1 LKNQKIKKNFEKIQF
16 VLDEITMK
24 SMNTTQLKDM
34 MLYLCSE
41 MSHSKEI
48 MCEADRHIGD
58 GDHGIGM
65 AKGFEAAQ
73 AKLKDQTFD
82 DVYKIFFTIGRT
94 MIKEMGGA
102 SGIIFGMLFYAG
114 SKDIEPSPSLNVKDF
129 SIVFEKALSE
139 IKARGQAQPGDKTV
153 VDALQ
158 PMVEAMQKNIEK
170 NLSFK
175 EMVKIALDA
184 ANQGKEDSKKF
195 QAKYGRA
202 KTLGERAI
210 GYADAGAVSLTL
222 IMQFM
227 LDWLDMQ

>member
-1 LKNQKIKKNFEKIQF
+1 MKSLNTAQLQAMM
-16 VLDEITMK
+16 ITM
-24 SMNTTQLKDM
+24 
-34 MLYLCSE
+34 CSNMIE
-41 MSHSKEI
+41 SKEI
-48 MCEADRHIGD
+48 MCEADRQIGD

-73 AKLKDQTFD
+73 ALLKDQTFD

-114 SKDIEPSPSLNVKDF
+114 SKDVEPSPTLNVKEF
-129 SIVFEKALSE
+129 VIVFEKALSE

-158 PMVEAMQKNIEK
+158 PMVEAMQKNIE
-170 NLSFK
+170 NDLTYK

-184 ANQGKEDSKKF
+184 AIQGKEESKKYP
-195 QAKYGRA
+195 AKYGRA

-210 GYADAGAVSLTL
+210 GYPDAGAVSLTL
-222 IMQFM
+222 IMQSFFV
-227 LDWLDMQ
+227 WLNLYC

>member
-1 LKNQKIKKNFEKIQF
+1 
-16 VLDEITMK
+16 MK
-24 SMNTTQLKDM
+24 SINATQLKAM
-34 MLYLCSE
+34 MIYMCSE
-41 MSHSKEI
+41 MINSKEI

-65 AKGFEAAQ
+65 AKGFEAAR
-73 AKLKDQTFD
+73 ANLEDQTFD

-114 SKDIEPSPSLNVKDF
+114 SKDIAPSQTLNVKDF

-139 IKARGQAQPGDKTV
+139 IKTRGKAQPGDKTV

-158 PMVEAMQKNIEK
+158 PMVEVMQRNIE
-170 NLSFK
+170 NDLSFK
-175 EMVKIALDA
+175 EMVKIALIA
-184 ANQGKEDSKKF
+184 ANQGKENSKKYL
-195 QAKYGRA
+195 AKYGRA

-210 GYADAGAVSLTL
+210 GYPDAGAVSLSL
-222 IMQFM
+222 IMQYIF
-227 LDWLDMQ
+227 DWLNMQ